1 MHPRDML
8 TATVNKQIAAGSPV
22 FVEQKPV
29 TAQDLI
35 GKRIEI
41 PVHYDLWMRGARF
54 GTVTKAGPSK
64 PGQSAYVY
72 VKMDHPQ
79 VKRRLK
85 LWALDWDYCKVL

>member
-1 MHPRDML
+1 M
-8 TATVNKQIAAGSPV
+8 TT
-22 FVEQKPV
+22 
-29 TAQDLI
+29 QDLI

-54 GTVTKAGPSK
+54 GTVTKAMPGK
-64 PGQSAYVY
+64 PGQSAFVY